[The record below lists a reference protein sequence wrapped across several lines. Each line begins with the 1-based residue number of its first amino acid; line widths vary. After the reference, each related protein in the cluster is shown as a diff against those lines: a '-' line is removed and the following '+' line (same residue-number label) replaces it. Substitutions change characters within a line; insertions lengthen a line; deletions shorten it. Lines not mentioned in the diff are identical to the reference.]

1 MHKGA
6 TAHAYYLLRMRT
18 NYTLDNHY
26 SRKSLSGSCS
36 CSATCQFLSVAF
48 SLLWPQSNVFQT
60 IQKVMTDDSAPP
72 STPPPPRSPGGSQG
86 PEAIHVDLPRALSVA
101 ENLLLAIREAQ
112 SQSGASRTPGKLGSI
127 TPVYI
132 SVWGA
137 AALNATPPLRIG
149 V

>member
-1 MHKGA
+1 M
-6 TAHAYYLLRMRT
+6 T
-18 NYTLDNHY
+18 N
-26 SRKSLSGSCS
+26 
-36 CSATCQFLSVAF
+36 
-48 SLLWPQSNVFQT
+48 
-60 IQKVMTDDSAPP
+60 DSAPP

-86 PEAIHVDLPRALSVA
+86 PETPMIDLLRALSVA

-112 SQSGASRTPGKLGSI
+112 SQSGAFQTPGKLGSI
-127 TPVYI
+127 TPVYCI